1 MHFQTN
7 LFLLISLLI
16 LLQTAVELIKQ
27 DWIELNYVSTW
38 VVIVCALGLGGV
50 QLDIINQA
58 LRQTSQLTVIP
69 IYLTCFT
76 TVSILLGL
84 VVFDEI
90 STFTWL
96 DWTVFPFS
104 LVLTLLGVYVSFL
117 FSHKP
122 RILPKD
128 FIEQHQ
134 PEAA

>member
-1 MHFQTN
+1 
-7 LFLLISLLI
+7 
-16 LLQTAVELIKQ
+16 LIKQ
-27 DWIELNYVSTW
+27 DWIELNYVSFW
-38 VVIVCALGLGGV
+38 VVVVCAFGLGGV

-90 STFTWL
+90 SSFTLL

-117 FSHKP
+117 YSHKP
-122 RILPKD
+122 RTLPKHL
-128 FIEQHQ
+128 IEQHQ
-134 PEAA
+134 PVAA